1 MRGVLSRME
10 KMLLYI
16 PLSHHLDLMIL
27 FLDTSLVD
35 TDGINPLDTVLVPA
49 SKVLKGPLSC
59 LISNV

>member
-1 MRGVLSRME
+1 ME